1 MIDIHE
7 RNIIKSAV
15 AARDLDGIQIAIDN
29 KHFALKSYPA
39 KAVETDKNEIGF
51 VITRDSVD
59 RDGERILPSAFKKD
73 FGYYLDNPVVLY
85 NHRLGEPAVGQMVKH
100 NITDTDISMRIKF
113 AVDENPM
120 AAMLYKLYSADPPF
134 MRMCSVGFIP
144 IEATNDEDMKLDGQ
158 KNMTFTRVEMIEL
171 SLVNIG
177 ANRYAMSMVPKSISD
192 DPVLKS
198 VYEQAVEEP
207 IVIPVEHSIGES
219 EVEPASKTLHVNIS
233 DDDQPILVS
242 ISTPPPKEKAM
253 DKDDEDRATDAPEP
267 EHTPPCPACAA
278 KAKEDDAAMEGE
290 TDDADDK
297 SVDTLKTKETETL
310 KTKEDRRCEK

>member
-1 MIDIHE
+1 MIDIHA

-100 NITDTDISMRIKF
+100 NITDKDISMWIKF

-134 MRMCSVGFIP
+134 MRMTSAGFIP

-158 KNMTFTRVEMIEL
+158 KNMTFTRIEMIEL

-242 ISTPPPKEKAM
+242 ISTPHPRRKLWTKMMKIVGQPMIQNPNMRHALHVLRRQKKMTLQWKARPM
-253 DKDDEDRATDAPEP
+253 TLQW
-267 EHTPPCPACAA
+267 
-278 KAKEDDAAMEGE
+278 KARPM
-290 TDDADDK
+290 
-297 SVDTLKTKETETL
+297 TLMINRL
-310 KTKEDRRCEK
+310 AL